1 MPTHLGMCI
10 GHAGGH
16 VSTTAGQK
24 RYIHTDTLL
33 DVELK
38 TLGNTLANKITQAPF
53 YAVAERLAEV
63 KAETL
68 GDNTGRC
75 EITDTQREVKTRAF
89 LDALSYI
96 LA

>member
-10 GHAGGH
+10 GHAGAH
-16 VSTTAGQK
+16 VCTSAGQK
-24 RYIHTDTLL
+24 RYLHTYTLL

-38 TLGNTLANKITQAPF
+38 TLENTLANKITQAPF

-63 KAETL
+63 EAETL

-75 EITDTQREVKTRAF
+75 ESRGAT
-89 LDALSYI
+89 SCSG
-96 LA
+96 

>member
-1 MPTHLGMCI
+1 MGTLADKFPQVQ
-10 GHAGGH
+10 AKS
-16 VSTTAGQK
+16 V
-24 RYIHTDTLL
+24 TDTLTTLL

-63 KAETL
+63 EAETL

-75 EITDTQREVKTRAF
+75 ESRGTT
-89 LDALSYI
+89 SCSG
-96 LA
+96 